1 MIYIAKPSFA
11 NNSGLKEFSD
21 AVAAIKYLASYG
33 VITCGKTLEEK
44 IEELG
49 WIEKLEVNKGCYENT

>member
-1 MIYIAKPSFA
+1 MNYIAKPSFA

-21 AVAAIKYLASYG
+21 AVAAIKYLASCG
-33 VITCGKTLEEK
+33 VTTCGKTLEDK

-49 WIEKLEVNKGCYENT
+49 WIEKLEIK

>member
-1 MIYIAKPSFA
+1 MIYVAKPVFA
-11 NNSGLKEFSD
+11 NNFGLKEVSD

-44 IEELG
+44 VEELG
-49 WIEKLEVNKGCYENT
+49 WIEKLEVK

>member
-11 NNSGLKEFSD
+11 NNSGLKKFSD

-49 WIEKLEVNKGCYENT
+49 WIEKLEVK

>member
-21 AVAAIKYLASYG
+21 AVAAIKYLDSCG
-33 VITCGKTLEEK
+33 VSTCGKSVEEK

-49 WIEKLEVNKGCYENT
+49 WIEKLEVK